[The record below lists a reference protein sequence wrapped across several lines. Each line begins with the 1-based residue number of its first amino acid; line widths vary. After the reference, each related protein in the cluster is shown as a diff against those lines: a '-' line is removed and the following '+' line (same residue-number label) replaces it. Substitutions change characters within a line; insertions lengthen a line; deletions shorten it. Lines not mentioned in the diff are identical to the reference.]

1 MALCADVGVPPL
13 RLTQQVQLAQLHFRL
28 TQVYKDSIPDTLYE
42 ITKSRFQDLPPQAME
57 RLMQQAQNQSYIVFV
72 SERTNKRHHQN
83 WLRVQV
89 SGLWRRKLMF
99 FKSPTQAP
107 GRIPA
112 YVQYNTRD
120 LERANLYKP
129 APYLEH
135 CIVLNKRHHHH
146 KHTPR
151 TRHRFD
157 QTQSAGMAPVYPH
170 SPTFL
175 GQESPTGVPTQTLRI
190 LPPATGIWP

>member
-42 ITKSRFQDLPPQAME
+42 ITKSRFQDLPAQAME
-57 RLMQQAQNQSYIVFV
+57 RLMHQAQNQSYIVFV
-72 SERTNKRHHQN
+72 SERTNKKHHHQN

-89 SGLWRRKLMF
+89 SGLWRRELMPQEG
-99 FKSPTQAP
+99 SQHPCCT
-107 GRIPA
+107 G
-112 YVQYNTRD
+112 VQYNTRD

-135 CIVLNKRHHHH
+135 CIVLNKRHHHR

-151 TRHRFD
+151 TRPRFD

-175 GQESPTGVPTQTLRI
+175 GPSRV
-190 LPPATGIWP
+190 LPIRLGGTPGTAIKHDLN